1 MRAEDKRKS
10 RWLSGAIAASAPFAA
25 ILFYCASA
33 SRLNA
38 AESIQYVPAPGASSE
53 AAAAKGRKHPS
64 YQVFAAQLK
73 LPKLELVTTNSISLR
88 NQARIAFAYPEGL
101 KPEDKKLLSM
111 ELKLPASALEQIHR
125 TLSAERALPE
135 GRLLDEFKTA
145 VIDYRYL
152 ESRWNMF
159 TPIQLDQQQ
168 IKRHALDILRAGGI
182 RQAWQMYEALPRPRA
197 PGELKLSQTPS
208 P

>member
-1 MRAEDKRKS
+1 MRAEAKRKS
-10 RWLSGAIAASAPFAA
+10 HWLSGAISASAPFAA
-25 ILFYCASA
+25 ILIYCACACRINA
-33 SRLNA
+33 S
-38 AESIQYVPAPGASSE
+38 ESIESSPAPGAS
-53 AAAAKGRKHPS
+53 AAAAKGRRHPS

-88 NQARIAFAYPEGL
+88 DQARIAFAYPEGL
-101 KPEDKKLLSM
+101 KPEDKKFLCM
-111 ELKLPASALEQIHR
+111 ELKLPAPVLEQIHR
-125 TLSAERALPE
+125 TLSAERAVPE
-135 GRLLDEFKTA
+135 GHLLDEFKTA

-159 TPIQLDQQQ
+159 TPIQSDQQQ
-168 IKRHALDILRAGGI
+168 LKRRALEVLRAGGI

-197 PGELKLSQTPS
+197 PGELKLSQSPS